1 MMGFVVVLA
10 RRRGL
15 VRPDNRHD
23 SKASSAMSP
32 SAPPSSDALRQAF
45 IAGALAMREAAV
57 LAAEEVKPRQSRHT
71 GEQYAPEDFVNAIG
85 DIDPI
90 SLIPA

>member
-1 MMGFVVVLA
+1 MVILTLPARCRPAKLA
-10 RRRGL
+10 TIRNQ
-15 VRPDNRHD
+15 V
-23 SKASSAMSP
+23 M
-32 SAPPSSDALRQAF
+32 PPSPPSPSDALRQAF
-45 IAGALAMREAAV
+45 IAGALAMREAAL

-85 DIDPI
+85 DIDPK

>member
-1 MMGFVVVLA
+1 
-10 RRRGL
+10 
-15 VRPDNRHD
+15 
-23 SKASSAMSP
+23 
-32 SAPPSSDALRQAF
+32 
-45 IAGALAMREAAV
+45 MREAAL